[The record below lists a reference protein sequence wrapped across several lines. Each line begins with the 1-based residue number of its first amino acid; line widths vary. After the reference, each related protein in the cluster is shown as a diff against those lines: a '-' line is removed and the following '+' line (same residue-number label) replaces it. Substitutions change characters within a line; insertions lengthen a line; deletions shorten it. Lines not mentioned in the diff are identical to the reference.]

1 MQKGRKM
8 GPIYKRKTIEAD
20 PQMIQILDS
29 AGKDFKITMLNML
42 NREKSGQNRCKY
54 REFQQG

>member
-1 MQKGRKM
+1 M

-20 PQMIQILDS
+20 PQMIQILDL

-54 REFQQG
+54 RELQQGWNLF